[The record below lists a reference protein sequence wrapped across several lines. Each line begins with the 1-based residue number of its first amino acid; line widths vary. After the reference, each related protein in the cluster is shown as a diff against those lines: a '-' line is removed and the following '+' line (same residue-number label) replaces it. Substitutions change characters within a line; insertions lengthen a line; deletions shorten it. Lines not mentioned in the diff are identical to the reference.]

1 MSDTRAS
8 RHVKLQGVADTT
20 YIPMVAR
27 IYATERFPEY
37 FRDATALKLRD
48 RIPVETLERIR
59 KHSSEYTMLAS
70 VARYHVLDEL
80 VRSFA
85 ARYPGGC
92 NVINLG
98 AGLETMAQRLSLPAV
113 TFYEIDLPKT
123 IELRRSLIDPLPSEV
138 IIAGDMFEL
147 GWTGRVDRKVPSLLI
162 ASGVFQYFREERVTE
177 FLRDL
182 AERLPGSELV
192 FDATNEVGVRYANRY
207 VKRTGNA
214 SAQILFYVNDARAF
228 ADELGMPLVE
238 ERGVLKGELRLWTR
252 IAMRVCDDKRRAI
265 LVHLKLQDRSPA
277 QLSGAASRACGQSA
291 PLREG
296 LGGCGQTAPLRE
308 VKLQTDLC
316 GPWRNPPRRLA
327 GGCSSAFAQLS
338 HFP

>member
-85 ARYPGGC
+85 ARHPGGC

-138 IIAGDMFEL
+138 IIASDMFEL

-162 ASGVFQYFREERVTE
+162 ASGVFQYFREEQVTG

-182 AERLPGSELV
+182 AERLPGSELI

-238 ERGVLKGELRLWTR
+238 ERVFYTEARRVLKGRLRLWTR

-265 LVHLKLQDRSPA
+265 LVHLKLQGRSPA
-277 QLSGAASRACGQSA
+277 QSSGAASRACGQSA

-296 LGGCGQTAPLRE
+296 LRSEC
-308 VKLQTDLC
+308 
-316 GPWRNPPRRLA
+316 
-327 GGCSSAFAQLS
+327 AFA
-338 HFP
+338 